1 MIDTLLPFLGKY
13 MPEIN
18 SALGAGL
25 VIFARTLGFI
35 RLSPVFNRSE
45 VTGLVKLSL
54 ALILTI
60 ILTSILKPAM
70 PETGVSLT
78 FSLILNFA
86 AGAIIG
92 FVANCVIL
100 AIEAAGDM
108 INMQMGLSSAM
119 VLDPTT
125 SAQVS
130 IVGKFFALIA
140 IIIFIHVGGVY
151 WLIRGLIK
159 SFEIFPVYATSF
171 PLDLLINQKFLIQVT
186 SNILYVGLQIA
197 SPVLLAT
204 LGQDLILGIISKT
217 APQINV
223 FQLSFLFKPVLGA
236 AILIFILP
244 MIFEVIAE
252 YFNSYSS
259 LFM

>member
-18 SALGAGL
+18 SALGAGI
-25 VIFARTLGFI
+25 VIFARVLGFV
-35 RLSPVFNRSE
+35 RYAPVLGRSE
-45 VTGLVKLSL
+45 VPGQVKLSV
-54 ALILTI
+54 ALILTV
-60 ILTSILKPAM
+60 ILTSILKPEM
-70 PETGVSLT
+70 PEMGVSLML
-78 FSLILNFA
+78 SLILNFA
-86 AGAIIG
+86 AGALLG
-92 FVANCVIL
+92 FIANCLIL
-100 AIEAAGDM
+100 AIEAGGDM

-130 IVGKFFALIA
+130 IVGKFFTLIA
-140 IIIFIHVGGVY
+140 IILFIHIGGIY
-151 WLIRGLIK
+151 WLITGLLK
-159 SFEIFPVYATSF
+159 SFEIFPIYATSF
-171 PLDLLINQKFLIQVT
+171 PLEQLVNQKFLIQIT
-186 SNILYVGLQIA
+186 SNILYIGLQIA

-204 LGQDLILGIISKT
+204 LGQDIILGIISKT

-244 MIFEVIAE
+244 MIFEVIVE
-252 YFNSYSS
+252 YYNSYSG
-259 LFM
+259 LFY